1 MRILFTGAN
10 HDLENWAR
18 QSYSLAHAAHRM
30 GHFICSSFLDAP
42 DVLICVDYHKRSE
55 PLLSEAKIRG
65 TPRVLIRQEPIVVQ
79 PLHGKKKLLERFEL
93 VITRGHPL
101 ERPQFNTFQEWDI
114 SEIDNATRFKRSVAI
129 SANKWSMIP
138 GEYYSLRRK
147 AYSQIGGIDVFG
159 PGWNSSTIG
168 ELTLVAKEFVIS
180 LASGVFPDVSNLKWS
195 LIRPQSYLGVAAS
208 KMQTLSRYEVSLVI
222 ENSEGYMSE
231 KLVDCILAGTI
242 PVYVGERV
250 EDYGIPAGLVIQ
262 AEPTVEAIRS
272 AISQA
277 LNWDGHRYRM
287 EAKAWAQSPGVKE
300 NWENSCVS
308 RKLLDHIEARFT
320 VQESN

>member
-1 MRILFTGAN
+1 
-10 HDLENWAR
+10 
-18 QSYSLAHAAHRM
+18 M

-65 TPRVLIRQEPIVVQ
+65 IPRVLIRQEPIVVQ
-79 PLHGKKKLLERFEL
+79 PLHGKKKLLESFEL

-114 SEIDNATRFKRSVAI
+114 SEIDNDTRFKRSVAI

-147 AYSQIGGIDVFG
+147 AYSQIDGIDVFG
-159 PGWNSSTIG
+159 PGWNNSTIG
-168 ELTLVAKEFVIS
+168 ELTLVAKELAIS
-180 LASGVFPDVSNLKWS
+180 LTSGVFPNLRNLKWS
-195 LIRPQSYLGVAAS
+195 LSRPQSYLGVAAS
-208 KMQTLSRYEVSLVI
+208 KTKTLSRYEVSLVI

-242 PVYVGERV
+242 PVYVGEKV
-250 EDYGIPAGLVIQ
+250 ENYGIPAGLVIQ
-262 AEPTVEAIRS
+262 AEPTVESIRS
-272 AISQA
+272 SISRA
-277 LNWDGHRYRM
+277 LNRDGHQYRL
-287 EAKAWAQSPGVKE
+287 EAQAWTQTPGVKE
-300 NWENSCVS
+300 NWEQASVS
-308 RKLLDHIEARFT
+308 RKLMNYIEAHFSA
-320 VQESN
+320 EKSN